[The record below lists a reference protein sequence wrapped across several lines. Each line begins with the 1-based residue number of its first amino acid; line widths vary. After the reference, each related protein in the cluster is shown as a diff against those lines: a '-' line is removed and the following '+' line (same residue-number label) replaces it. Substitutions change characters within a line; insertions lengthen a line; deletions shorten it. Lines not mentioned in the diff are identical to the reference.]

1 MNFVA
6 TSTGSDVGN
15 LAAALLKLLGI
26 TSMCTISA
34 NWVGCNPTQIW

>member
-6 TSTGSDVGN
+6 TSTGSDVGS
-15 LAAALLKLLGI
+15 LIGALLKLVGI

-34 NWVGCNPTQIW
+34 NWVGCNGQPW